1 MVLHVTMHT
10 VEAKVSI
17 ENNMNHL
24 DELTL
29 VVVELKINVKN
40 VKYKILECE
49 RVFKIMLTRGRY
61 IL

>member
-40 VKYKILECE
+40 VKNKNP
-49 RVFKIMLTRGRY
+49 RMRGGFPK
-61 IL
+61 